1 MLASVKRSTDF
12 VLLRKEQ
19 LMDSRS
25 ARQAPGRTLLVLGIG
40 LLGFVLAQTTVVPA
54 LSEMQRDFGA
64 SGSDIAWLVTAYLLV
79 ASIATPIFGRL
90 GDMFGKQRLLAIS
103 LGCFA
108 VGSVVCALANG
119 LGPMIVGRGLQGLG
133 GGVFPLCF
141 GVVRDEFP
149 KDKVPTGI
157 AMLGAIAAIGSSIGL
172 PLGGVLTDGPGYH
185 AIFVVAAI
193 MGVLATATTVL
204 LVPKSPIRTPGRVDI
219 AGAAILGVALTALL
233 IAISRGAD
241 WGWASTKT
249 GALMLVGFNGLAL
262 FGLFERRKREPLV
275 NMRTFARRPVLT
287 TNIATLLIGS
297 AMISTFVLVPQL
309 GELPKGGEIGFGL
322 SATEAGLL
330 LAPGGLASLLVAPL
344 VGRIGERS
352 GSRAPFL
359 AGCVVVAGALL
370 GLALAHDTIGLVVL
384 WSCLVSAG
392 SGAAFAAI
400 PNLIVTAVSDRETG
414 EATGVNTIMRNVG
427 SAIGAQ
433 IAGSL
438 IATHVLASG
447 LPQNAGFEIAFLIRA
462 AGAIVAALSVLL
474 IPGRSREA
482 SAELR
487 PHAAVS
493 A

>member
-1 MLASVKRSTDF
+1 
-12 VLLRKEQ
+12 
-19 LMDSRS
+19 MDSRN
-25 ARQAPGRTLLVLGIG
+25 ARQAPGRTLLVLGVG
-40 LLGFVLAQTTVVPA
+40 LLGFVLAQTSIVPA
-54 LSEMQRDFGA
+54 LGEMQRAFGA
-64 SGSDIAWLVTAYLLV
+64 SASDITWMVTAYLLV

-103 LGCFA
+103 MGCFA
-108 VGSVVCALANG
+108 IGSVVCTLADA

-149 KDKVPTGI
+149 KHKVPTGI
-157 AMLGAIAAIGSSIGL
+157 ALLGAIAAIGSSIGL

-185 AIFVVAAI
+185 SIFAVAAI
-193 MGVLATATTVL
+193 MGVLATATTL
-204 LVPKSPIRTPGRVDI
+204 LFVPASPIRTPGRVDI
-219 AGAAILGVALTALL
+219 AGAAVLGVALAALL
-233 IAISRGAD
+233 IAISRGSD
-241 WGWASTKT
+241 WGWDSTKT
-249 GALMLVGFNGLAL
+249 VALMLVGINGLGL
-262 FGLFERRKREPLV
+262 FGFLQRRTREPLV
-275 NMRTFARRPVLT
+275 NMATFVRRPVLT

-352 GSRAPFL
+352 GSKAPFL
-359 AGCVVVAGALL
+359 AGCLVVAGALL
-370 GLALAHDTIGLVVL
+370 GLALAHHSVGLVIL

-400 PNLIVTAVSDRETG
+400 PNLIVNAVSERETG
-414 EATGVNTIMRNVG
+414 EATGVNTITRNIG
-427 SAIGAQ
+427 SAVGAQ
-433 IAGSL
+433 IAGSI

-447 LPQNAGFEIAFLIRA
+447 LPQGTGFEIAFLISA
-462 AGAIVAALSVLL
+462 AGASVAALAVLL
-474 IPGRSREA
+474 IPGRGREPA
-482 SAELR
+482 AELR
-487 PHAAVS
+487 PQAAVS

>member
-1 MLASVKRSTDF
+1 M
-12 VLLRKEQ
+12 EQ
-19 LMDSRS
+19 QDDI
-25 ARQAPGRTLLVLGIG
+25 RQAPGRTLAILGVG
-40 LLGFVLAQTTVVPA
+40 TLGFVLAQTTVIPA
-54 LSEMQRDFGA
+54 LGEMQQDLGA
-64 SGSDIAWLVTAYLLV
+64 SASGIAWMVTAYLLV

-108 VGSVVCALANG
+108 AGSIVCALADS

-149 KDKVPTGI
+149 KAKVPTGI
-157 AMLGAIAAIGSSIGL
+157 ALLGAIAAIGSSIGL

-185 AIFVVAAI
+185 SIFVVAAI

-204 LVPKSPIRTPGRVDI
+204 LVPASPIRTPGRVDV
-219 AGAAILGVALTALL
+219 AGAAILAVALTALL

-241 WGWASTKT
+241 WGWDSTRT
-249 GALMLVGFNGLAL
+249 VALMLVGFNGLGL
-262 FGLFERRKREPLV
+262 FGLFERRRREPLV
-275 NMRTFARRPVLT
+275 NMSTFARRPVLT

-309 GELPKGGEIGFGL
+309 GQLPKGGEIGFGL

-352 GSRAPFL
+352 GSKTPFL

-370 GLALAHDTIGLVVL
+370 GLALAHDTVGLVIL

-414 EATGVNTIMRNVG
+414 EATGVNTIMRNIG

-447 LPQNAGFEIAFLIRA
+447 LPENAGFEIAFLISA

-474 IPGRSREA
+474 IPGRRRESA
-482 SAELR
+482 AELR
-487 PHAAVS
+487 PQAAVS

>member
-1 MLASVKRSTDF
+1 
-12 VLLRKEQ
+12 
-19 LMDSRS
+19 
-25 ARQAPGRTLLVLGIG
+25 
-40 LLGFVLAQTTVVPA
+40 
-54 LSEMQRDFGA
+54 MQHDFGA
-64 SGSDIAWLVTAYLLV
+64 SASDITWMVTAYLLV

-108 VGSVVCALANG
+108 AGSVVCSLADS
-119 LGPMIVGRGLQGLG
+119 LVPMIVGRGLQGLG

-141 GVVRDEFP
+141 GVIRDEFP
-149 KDKVPTGI
+149 KNKVPTGI
-157 AMLGAIAAIGSSIGL
+157 ALLGAIAAIGSSIGL

-185 AIFVVAAI
+185 SIFVVAAI
-193 MGVLATATTVL
+193 MGVLATATTIL
-204 LVPKSPIRTPGRVDI
+204 FVPASPIRTPGRVDLV
-219 AGAAILGVALTALL
+219 GAAILGIALAALL

-241 WGWASTKT
+241 WGWDSTKT
-249 GALMLVGFNGLAL
+249 VGLMLAGINGLGL
-262 FGLFERRKREPLV
+262 FGFLQRRTREPLV
-275 NMRTFARRPVLT
+275 NMKTFARRPVLT

-309 GELPKGGEIGFGL
+309 GQLPKGGEIGFGL

-352 GSRAPFL
+352 GSKAPFL
-359 AGCVVVAGALL
+359 AGCLLVAGALL
-370 GLALAHDTIGLVVL
+370 GLGLAHDTVGLVIL
-384 WSCLVSAG
+384 WSCLVSVG

-414 EATGVNTIMRNVG
+414 EATGVNTIMRNIG

-433 IAGSL
+433 IAGSI

-447 LPQNAGFEIAFLIRA
+447 LPEGAGFEIAFLISA
-462 AGAIVAALSVLL
+462 AGAIVAAFAVLL
-474 IPGRSREA
+474 IPGRRREPA
-482 SAELR
+482 IEMR
-487 PHAAVS
+487 PQAAVS

>member
-1 MLASVKRSTDF
+1 
-12 VLLRKEQ
+12 
-19 LMDSRS
+19 MDSRRT
-25 ARQAPGRTLLVLGIG
+25 RQAPGRILLVLGVG
-40 LLGFVLAQTTVVPA
+40 LLGFVLAQTSVVPA
-54 LSEMQRDFGA
+54 LGEMQRAFGA
-64 SGSDIAWLVTAYLLV
+64 SASDITWMVTAYLLV

-108 VGSVVCALANG
+108 VGSVVCSVADA

-149 KDKVPTGI
+149 KEKVPTGI
-157 AMLGAIAAIGSSIGL
+157 ALLGAIAAIGSSIGL

-185 AIFVVAAI
+185 SSFMLAAI
-193 MGVLATATTVL
+193 MGVLATATTLL
-204 LVPKSPIRTPGRVDI
+204 LVPESPIRTPGRVDF
-219 AGAAILGVALTALL
+219 AGAAVLAAALTALL

-241 WGWASTKT
+241 WGWDSTKT
-249 GALMLVGFNGLAL
+249 VGLMLVGFNGLGL
-262 FGLFERRKREPLV
+262 FGFLQRRTREPLV
-275 NMRTFARRPVLT
+275 NMATFVRRPVLT

-309 GELPKGGEIGFGL
+309 GQLPTGGQIGFGL

-330 LAPGGLASLLVAPL
+330 LAPGGLASLLVAPF
-344 VGRIGERS
+344 VGRIGERN
-352 GSRAPFL
+352 GSKAPFF
-359 AGCVVVAGALL
+359 AGCLIVAGALV
-370 GLALAHDTIGLVVL
+370 GLAIAHDSVGLVVL

-414 EATGVNTIMRNVG
+414 EATGVNTIMRNIG
-427 SAIGAQ
+427 SAVGAQ

-438 IATHVLASG
+438 IAAHVLASG
-447 LPQNAGFEIAFLIRA
+447 LPQNAGFEIAFLISA

-474 IPGRSREA
+474 IPGRRREPA
-482 SAELR
+482 TEMLPQAALSA
-487 PHAAVS
+487 
-493 A
+493 